1 MDEEDLID
9 FYGELAQLAEPYQD
23 LPFEEVELD
32 ELLEG
37 RSDVPKRTP
46 YNPYFHDITFRGV
59 ILSQTYRGVWKSA
72 FRLYDDL
79 PTCPEDVSEPQWSS
93 LLFGPDTCDLV
104 VHGLW
109 LFVLNLS
116 FGQSTH
122 VGNRRDMF
130 YIVPDDPDDKLFIVW
145 SLVPKSFR
153 HGSTTYFTDNPALV
167 EHMEGRYARYLR
179 KDVKAKVDEVKGFLA
194 DIDAEV
200 PGATESYQTFLI
212 DTAEKCEKNNISAR
226 GANTWAQGVYAD
238 ISCDQEHL
246 QRESPKRCLTRLVN
260 TGHDLRDTIAA
271 ERLVLFYR
279 EIKPDIESMVY
290 RKKMKRLSW
299 ERQNLVRSYYTE
311 YRMTLKP
318 EQWAYVPPLHQISRD
333 SLFSDFLSSEADP
346 MAELSRETA
355 LARFPRLI
363 SEFMDS
369 QIARLASLLP
379 EETEYV
385 IAPVFFCRL
394 CHMNLR
400 FNSVG
405 YSAHA
410 PCRLYEAFEVGK
422 HLSGRNVLTHATMES
437 VYFWQLLTP
446 EATQFVKE
454 HEPLFPPAEATAW
467 GCNHCPEHFEK
478 SVSLSCA
485 KSHVKEIHNME
496 WPVIGKD
503 VIAYKH
509 QFHLQPRGYASW
521 RPFHY
526 ALEPPCQFM
535 CKMCPKRPVYQLWS
549 MQDLIPHLWRNNM
562 IFGFRSSSWPLFS
575 ASLTLAAACCFGLHL
590 FRSRS
595 TVQLRKYDPVN
606 KEGTSGYLDSKPSP
620 LRVSNP
626 SRRGATRLAGFTGLL
641 EADGGKL
648 TLTRRRRRS
657 VAAQTAGTVGKRV

>member
-1 MDEEDLID
+1 MDEQDLATLNLVNIPSD
-9 FYGELAQLAEPYQD
+9 LLAEPYQD
-23 LPFEEVELD
+23 VPFEGVGVD
-32 ELLEG
+32 DILEG
-37 RSDVPKRTP
+37 RSDVPKRAP
-46 YNPYFHDITFRGV
+46 YSPYFHGSTISLVFTGLHSNYMTGWIMKQLRLKKHRTHTGCEQLDLNRFFMLPTDVLYGIFGWLHPVDLYHLVQSTKTFRGV
-59 ILSQTYRGVWKSA
+59 ILNQTYRGVWKSA

-104 VHGLW
+104 NIHVVH
-109 LFVLNLS
+109 
-116 FGQSTH
+116 
-122 VGNRRDMF
+122 RRDML

-153 HGSTTYFTDNPALV
+153 HGSTTYYTDNPAL

-179 KDVKAKVDEVKGFLA
+179 KDVKAKVDEVKRFLA

-200 PGATESYQTFLI
+200 PGAAENYQTFLI
-212 DTAEKCEKNNISAR
+212 DTAEKCDENNISVR
-226 GANTWAQGVYAD
+226 KANTWAQGVYVE
-238 ISCDQEHL
+238 IFCDQGRL
-246 QRESPKRCLTRLVN
+246 QRESLKRCLTRLVN

-271 ERLVLFYR
+271 ERLVLCGLFRARRIIRVTGKVYR

-299 ERQNLVRSYYTE
+299 ERQNVVKSYYTE

-333 SLFSDFLSSEADP
+333 SLFSDFLSSDADP

-363 SEFMDS
+363 SEFMNS
-369 QIARLASLLP
+369 QIAHLASLLP
-379 EETEYV
+379 EETEHV
-385 IAPVFFCRL
+385 SPPMDSRARI
-394 CHMNLR
+394 
-400 FNSVG
+400 
-405 YSAHA
+405 AHA
-410 PCRLYEAFEVGK
+410 
-422 HLSGRNVLTHATMES
+422 TIES

-454 HEPLFPPAEATAW
+454 HEPIFPPADATAW
-467 GCNHCPEHFEK
+467 GCNHCPEHFGK
-478 SVSLSCA
+478 SVSLPCA

-509 QFHLQPRGYASW
+509 QFHPQPRGYAS
-521 RPFHY
+521 RKPFHY

-549 MQDLIPHLWRNNM
+549 MQDLIPHLWNKHHVPGPRQHHHWEK
-562 IFGFRSSSWPLFS
+562 IEI
-575 ASLTLAAACCFGLHL
+575 
-590 FRSRS
+590 
-595 TVQLRKYDPVN
+595 TVAR
-606 KEGTSGYLDSKPSP
+606 
-620 LRVSNP
+620 
-626 SRRGATRLAGFTGLL
+626 
-641 EADGGKL
+641 
-648 TLTRRRRRS
+648 
-657 VAAQTAGTVGKRV
+657 